1 MEESLLIIWW
11 IVMVGSTVT
20 GLIALL
26 MVIVYSFS
34 DTEIDKNRKK
44 IALKVLLGA
53 LLVFVVGFGICFGLF
68 AL

>member
-1 MEESLLIIWW
+1 MVIIWW
-11 IVMVGSTVT
+11 VMMGGSTIT

-26 MVIVYSFS
+26 MIIIYSFS
-34 DTEIDKNRKK
+34 DTETSKNRKK

-68 AL
+68 AV

>member
-1 MEESLLIIWW
+1 MVIIWW
-11 IVMVGSTVT
+11 AMMGGSTIT

-26 MVIVYSFS
+26 MIIIYSFS
-34 DTEIDKNRKK
+34 DTETSKNRKK

-68 AL
+68 AV